1 MKKLNNLLIFSFV
14 FCISLMLTKPAS
26 ATVCGTDTVRFTMEK
41 ATGYGTLA
49 INNLSS
55 ATALAQFYTA
65 PQAITIYGFDFYG
78 RSETLPTMTLMAY
91 VYRAGADSLPT
102 GAPLATAS
110 IVVDSSTD
118 TNLNQVVFS
127 TPLTVT
133 FPYLLVVSNP
143 SPDNFAI
150 FSNDWLVG
158 DGAFDNLSSALI
170 GSVWY
175 AAAGLSVGGAPYN
188 ADAIF
193 NPYVSYTIVA
203 NDSITPVPYCSGSMA
218 RVTDRSSA
226 ILHDPMYSV
235 AAFYNVDSL
244 QFTYDIT
251 GFPTIYDDNFSFTV
265 PAVGTYSV
273 VQTDTMFA
281 WTDICVASI
290 TKSMTVITTPA
301 TPSSITGPPTMCSG
315 GVATYHTTPVPYAT
329 SYVWTL
335 PSGWTGTSTYDSITV
350 IAGSSSGNIT
360 VYARN
365 GCGNSGTATLAL
377 VSTGTIAI
385 PGVITGVTNPCAG
398 TTEMYYVAPVFGA
411 SSYAWTLPAG
421 WTGTS
426 TTDTIYATAGTA
438 SGNIGVS
445 AVSIA
450 CGRSAP
456 STLLL
461 TPRNVPNVSAATI
474 FVPTPVCAGTSYLM
488 IALGVSGAVNY
499 TWSLPSD
506 WTGSSTNDSMLATAG
521 MMSGYVVLSATN
533 LCGVSLLDSTAVS
546 SISVPPAPGAI
557 SGDNTPCFN
566 GAADY
571 SIAAVSTAT
580 SYTWTLPLGWSGSS
594 STVLMQAT
602 NNSSSGT
609 MSVVANNVCG
619 SSSASTLAVTPA
631 ASGITA
637 TASPINASSST
648 AGDGSISLSGT
659 TGGTAPY
666 QYAIDSVTF
675 QSNPYYGTLL
685 PGTYTITIRD
695 TNGCMSSLSVDVSFN
710 SGIRNTDLLQVIHI
724 FPNPASSFITLDAK
738 FSHLLGKLELSIFD
752 LIGNKLI
759 THEYSNLNL
768 VNRSIDVSSL
778 SAGQYIL
785 KMTMDN
791 EVYNERFTIIR

>member
-1 MKKLNNLLIFSFV
+1 MKKLNNLLIFFTFLSTFLL
-14 FCISLMLTKPAS
+14 CSNRLA
-26 ATVCGTDTVRFTMEK
+26 ATVCGIDTVRFTMEK
-41 ATGYGTLA
+41 ATGYGSIG
-49 INNLSS
+49 INNFSS
-55 ATALAQFYTA
+55 ATALAQYYTA

-78 RSETLPTMTLMAY
+78 SSEVLPIMAINAY

-102 GAPLATAS
+102 GAPLASVT
-110 IVVDSSTD
+110 ILVDSSTD
-118 TNLNQVVFS
+118 ANLNQVVFS

-150 FSNDWLVG
+150 YSNDWLVG
-158 DGAFDNLSSALI
+158 DGAFDNLSSALL
-170 GSVWY
+170 GTDWY
-175 AAAGLSVGGAPYN
+175 PASGLSVGGAAYN

-218 RVTDRSSA
+218 TVTDRSSA
-226 ILHDPMYSV
+226 ILHDPIYSV

-281 WTDICVASI
+281 WTNICVASI
-290 TKSMTVITTPA
+290 TKSFTVTTAPA
-301 TPSSITGPPTMCSG
+301 TPSSISGPVTMCSG
-315 GVATYHTTPVPYAT
+315 GAATYHTTPVAYAT

-350 IAGSSSGNIT
+350 IASSSSGYIT
-360 VYARN
+360 VFARN
-365 GCGNSGTATLAL
+365 GCGNSGVITLSVFSA
-377 VSTGTIAI
+377 GTIAI
-385 PGVITGVTNPCAG
+385 PGVITGVTDPCAG
-398 TTEMYYVAPVFGA
+398 TSEMYYVAPVFGA

-426 TTDTIYATAGTA
+426 TTDTIYATAGTG

-456 STLLL
+456 STLML

-474 FVPTPVCAGTSYLM
+474 FVPTPVCSGTSYLM
-488 IALGVSGAVNY
+488 IALGVSGALSY
-499 TWSLPSD
+499 TWSLPSG
-506 WTGSSTNDSMLATAG
+506 WIGSSSDDSMLATAG
-521 MMSGYVVLSATN
+521 TTSGYVILSATN
-533 LCGVSLLDSTAVS
+533 LCGTSALDSTAVV
-546 SISVPPAPGAI
+546 SISPPPAPGTI

-571 SIAAVSTAT
+571 SIVAVAGAT
-580 SYTWTLPLGWSGSS
+580 SYTWTLPVGWSGSS
-594 STVLMQAT
+594 ATVAINAT
-602 NNSSSGT
+602 NNSSSGVI
-609 MSVVANNVCG
+609 SVTASNVCG
-619 SSSASTLAVTPA
+619 SSSASTLSVNPA
-631 ASGITA
+631 ASGITG
-637 TASPINASSST
+637 TITPTNASSAG
-648 AGDGSISLSGT
+648 AGDGSITITGT

-675 QSNPYYGTLL
+675 QSTPYFGALL
-685 PGTYTITIRD
+685 PGTYIITIRD
-695 TNGCMSSLSVDVSFN
+695 TNGCLSSLSVDVSFN
-710 SGIRNTDLLQVIHI
+710 TSIITIEKMQLLHI
-724 FPNPASSFITLDAK
+724 FPNPANTFITMDVRFSQLIGVIEVSVLD
-738 FSHLLGKLELSIFD
+738 LV
-752 LIGNKLI
+752 GNKLI
-759 THEYSNLNL
+759 KEHYSNL
-768 VNRSIDVSSL
+768 SILNKTIDLSRLSSG
-778 SAGQYIL
+778 SYIIRINAD
-785 KMTMDN
+785 K
-791 EVYNERFTIIR
+791 EVYTEKFSIIK